1 MARIGHI
8 LLVFLSALVF
18 APAATLEY
26 QNSNS
31 QNAIE
36 ADPVRVMVY
45 LETLCPDSINFVVN
59 QLVPARDSLT
69 DIMAVNIT
77 AYGFASDQPSG
88 DGYVFEC
95 QHGPG
100 ECKGNMIVVCAKK
113 YLDHETYVDFT
124 LCLMSGFYPPIEG
137 EKCAERVEV
146 EWQPID
152 NCSQSVEG
160 EQLLHEAGLEQ
171 GLLDPRP
178 DWMPWIILNDV
189 FTQENQ
195 HDAQE
200 DLIDLVCRSYQGEK
214 PEACPAETML

>member
-8 LLVFLSALVF
+8 LLVFLSALAL

-31 QNAIE
+31 HNAIE

-100 ECKGNMIVVCAKK
+100 ECKGNMIVACAKN
-113 YLDHETYVDFT
+113 YLNHEAYVDFT

-152 NCSQSVEG
+152 NCSQSVQG
-160 EQLLHEAGLEQ
+160 ERLLHEAGLEQ

-178 DWMPWIILNDV
+178 DWMPWIILDDV

-200 DLIDLVCRSYQGEK
+200 DLLELVCRSYQGEK
-214 PEACPAETML
+214 PEACPAGTTL

>member
-1 MARIGHI
+1 
-8 LLVFLSALVF
+8 
-18 APAATLEY
+18 
-26 QNSNS
+26 
-31 QNAIE
+31 
-36 ADPVRVMVY
+36 
-45 LETLCPDSINFVVN
+45 
-59 QLVPARDSLT
+59 
-69 DIMAVNIT
+69 MAVNIT

-178 DWMPWIILNDV
+178 DWMPWIIFNDIYSASAVNYQLPRIIYLFIFVSLTLQV
-189 FTQENQ
+189 FEELLGAWCTKLSN
-195 HDAQE
+195 
-200 DLIDLVCRSYQGEK
+200 L
-214 PEACPAETML
+214 